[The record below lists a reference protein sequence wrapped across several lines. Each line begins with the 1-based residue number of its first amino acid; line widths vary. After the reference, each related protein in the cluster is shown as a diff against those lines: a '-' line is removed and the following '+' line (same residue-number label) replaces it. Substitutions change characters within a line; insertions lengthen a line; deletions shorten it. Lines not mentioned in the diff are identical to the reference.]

1 MRAVAMCTLK
11 AGQTKGLGSWCREW
25 GREFPS
31 APVPVPSPLAAWGL
45 LWCCSAPPFCCSA
58 PRFHPRPPSGCRQG
72 LGDFPTFPDPKPRAE
87 RGLWAVAGS
96 EWKG

>member
-25 GREFPS
+25 GQEFPS

-45 LWCCSAPPFCCSA
+45 LSPRFVAQPPFPPSAPIWVLSTWVQTSPHSPF
-58 PRFHPRPPSGCRQG
+58 PNPVQSG
-72 LGDFPTFPDPKPRAE
+72 AS
-87 RGLWAVAGS
+87 GLWQGTS
-96 EWKG
+96 